1 MQRHP
6 PESASTD
13 LEWTISLSVQT
24 TETTYLHIN
33 KHSFKWITL
42 RKKVIYGR
50 LRIEQLS
57 DGIASESSGGFKHK
71 GRRDDSRE
79 RADLGAESLHQ
90 VSLLPSLQT
99 QKSQR

>member
-1 MQRHP
+1 MDDKSI
-6 PESASTD
+6 SAGNRPRTYIST
-13 LEWTISLSVQT
+13 
-24 TETTYLHIN
+24 
-33 KHSFKWITL
+33 SFKWITL

-71 GRRDDSRE
+71 GRRDHNRE
-79 RADLGAESLHQ
+79 TADLGAESLHQ

-99 QKSQR
+99 QTSQL